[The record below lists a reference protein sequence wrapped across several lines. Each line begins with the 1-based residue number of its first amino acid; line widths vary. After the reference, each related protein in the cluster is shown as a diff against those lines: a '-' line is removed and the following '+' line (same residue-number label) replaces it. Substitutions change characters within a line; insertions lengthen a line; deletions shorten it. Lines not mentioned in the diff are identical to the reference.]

1 VVARLHDIRNSD
13 KARRAGADEIVSP
26 DFTGGMRIA
35 SAMVRPHVVNFMDQ
49 MLRSDDH
56 LRVEEVLVPAGF
68 APRSVGAVI
77 PRSRDYVLMATH
89 ERGQWVFNPPDDHML
104 QPGTAIVLMTNPGAR
119 EKLESALRAA

>member
-1 VVARLHDIRNSD
+1 VRNAD

-49 MLRSDDH
+49 MLRTDDG

-68 APRSVGAVI
+68 AARRVAELLPRS
-77 PRSRDYVLMATH
+77 SHYLLMATH
-89 ERGQWVFNPPDDHML
+89 AGGQWVFNPPDDHL
-104 QPGTAIVLMTNPGAR
+104 VQPGTALVLMANPEGR
-119 EKLESALRAA
+119 QHVEALLKAA